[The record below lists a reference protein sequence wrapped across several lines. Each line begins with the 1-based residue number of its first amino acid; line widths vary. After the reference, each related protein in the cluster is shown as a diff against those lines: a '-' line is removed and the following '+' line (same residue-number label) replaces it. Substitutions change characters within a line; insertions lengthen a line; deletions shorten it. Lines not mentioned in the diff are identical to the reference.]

1 MDQPIYAVVMAGGRG
16 ERFWPK
22 SRNARPKQL
31 LKLTGDLTMIEE
43 TVSRIKDV
51 TDVNHI
57 LVITNREYVE
67 VIRQLLPELP
77 EGNIVGEPAGRD
89 TGPCAAL
96 AAALVKERGGGDAV
110 MLLLPADH
118 AIHRRRELAEVL
130 RDAAAMA
137 TERPGCLVTVGVPP
151 SGPETAYGY
160 IHCGEEIG
168 RIGLTRFFHSLGFKE
183 KPDLERARAFVEAG
197 CYRWNSGM
205 FIWQVASLEEA
216 FRRHAPEL
224 KELFDDLCTLLRE
237 GKFATGLAER
247 FSRARRISI
256 DYAVMEKAED
266 VAVADC
272 RFDWDDVGSWTAL
285 RNHLSIDGDGNAVEG
300 LFAGIDTRNLT
311 VMGSA
316 DHLIAAIGVEDL
328 VIVNT
333 DDVTLVCR
341 ASEAQRIKE
350 LLKLADTRPELRK
363 FL

>member
-1 MDQPIYAVVMAGGRG
+1 MLRKILETIGTRYLVALLNLALIFINAKILGIAGVGMVG
-16 ERFWPK
+16 LIVASINIAIIF
-22 SRNARPKQL
+22 N
-31 LKLTGDLTMIEE
+31 G
-43 TVSRIKDV
+43 
-51 TDVNHI
+51 I
-57 LVITNREYVE
+57 LSGGTLVYFMNRYSMRA
-67 VIRQLLPELP
+67 ILPLAYLW
-77 EGNIVGEPAGRD
+77 NFVGSALA
-89 TGPCAAL
+89 CAAL

-130 RDAAAMA
+130 RDAATMA

-151 SGPETAYGY
+151 TGPETAYGY
-160 IHCGEEIG
+160 IHCGEESG
-168 RIGLTRFFHSLGFKE
+168 RIGLTRFYRGLGFKE

-205 FIWQVASLEEA
+205 FIWQVNSLEEA

-237 GKFATGLAER
+237 GKFATELAER
-247 FSRARRISI
+247 FRRARRISI

-285 RNHLSIDGDGNAVEG
+285 RHHLSVNEEGNAVEG
-300 LFAGIDTRNLT
+300 LFAGIDARNLT

>member
-1 MDQPIYAVVMAGGRG
+1 MNQPIYAVVMAGGRG

-51 TDVNHI
+51 ADVNHI
-57 LVITNREYVE
+57 LVITNQEYVE

-77 EGNIVGEPAGRD
+77 EGNIIGEPAGRD

-130 RDAAAMA
+130 RDAATMA

-151 SGPETAYGY
+151 TGPETAYGY
-160 IHCGEEIG
+160 IHCGEESG
-168 RIGLTRFFHSLGFKE
+168 RIGLTRFYRGLGFKE

-205 FIWQVASLEEA
+205 FIWQVNSLEEA

-224 KELFDDLCTLLRE
+224 KELFDDPLHPYTE
-237 GKFATGLAER
+237 GLIGALPRLGHPTERLAAIEGMVPD
-247 FSRARRISI
+247 AGE
-256 DYAVMEKAED
+256 MPEG
-266 VAVADC
+266 C
-272 RFDWDDVGSWTAL
+272 RFHPRCPYA
-285 RNHLSIDGDGNAVEG
+285 
-300 LFAGIDTRNLT
+300 T
-311 VMGSA
+311 VR
-316 DHLIAAIGVEDL
+316 
-328 VIVNT
+328 
-333 DDVTLVCR
+333 CR
-341 ASEAQRIKE
+341 AGHPPLTDLPDGRQVRCFRGEGRA
-350 LLKLADTRPELRK
+350 
-363 FL
+363 